1 MSSKNDDIDPER
13 RPRGRPRVTV
23 QEDALEAAT
32 CVFWSEGYE
41 AASVDQ
47 LCRAMKMPR
56 ASLYQAFG
64 DKERL
69 FLAAINHYADTR
81 VRPLAV
87 ALGPT
92 GSLHHDLETFF
103 ESVVDLA
110 TSDAAT
116 PGCLI
121 SCVLSE
127 TAGTNPVFRAELAQR
142 YATMESRIAERLRLD
157 AGTLPSAPEVM
168 AVVLASVARGL
179 TLRARS
185 GATAAVLKPV
195 ARAAARAFVQPA
207 AV

>member
-1 MSSKNDDIDPER
+1 MSSKNDDIGPER
-13 RPRGRPRVTV
+13 RLRGRPRVSV
-23 QEDALEAAT
+23 QKDALEAAT

-64 DKERL
+64 DKEHL
-69 FLAAINHYADTR
+69 FLAAINHYGDTR
-81 VRPLAV
+81 VRPLAA

-92 GSLHHDLETFF
+92 GSLRQDLEAFF

-116 PGCLI
+116 SGCLI
-121 SCVLSE
+121 SCVLSDA
-127 TAGTNPVFRAELAQR
+127 AGSNPLFRAELDRR
-142 YATMESRIAERLRLD
+142 YASMESWIAERLGMD
-157 AGTLPSAPEVM
+157 AGPLSCAPEVM
-168 AVVLASVARGL
+168 ALVLASVARGL

-195 ARAAARAFVQPA
+195 ARAAALAFVQPA